1 MSPNIK
7 KSINVYH
14 ILLDLAVGYRDANGD
29 LFCLCEKKKKQEK
42 KNHYVSLVLNAIASD
57 LHLY

>member
-1 MSPNIK
+1 MRYYMSPNIK

-14 ILLDLAVGYRDANGD
+14 VLLDLAVGYRDANGD
-29 LFCLCEKKKKQEK
+29 LFCLCEKKQK
-42 KNHYVSLVLNAIASD
+42 HYVSHVLNAIASD